1 MDSIGK
7 DNVYL
12 YSCGKFLPTV
22 CICHVQDHGI
32 YSAQLCTRVFLFTH
46 VFFICLH
53 TYFAAWSLFVKHVA
67 IKFYAVESVLSV
79 HTKQIFRKAISYP
92 KSHNSICVMWTIRK
106 WILGKYLVLL
116 DKLSKLT
123 AKDSFLASLVDI
135 KNNFEGRGKKVICFT

>member
-1 MDSIGK
+1 MESSLR
-7 DNVYL
+7 NRAHEFFCL
-12 YSCGKFLPTV
+12 
-22 CICHVQDHGI
+22 HM
-32 YSAQLCTRVFLFTH
+32 
-46 VFFICLH
+46 FFIYLH

-92 KSHNSICVMWTIRK
+92 KSHNSICVMWTIRT

-123 AKDSFLASLVDI
+123 AKDESFLASLIDI

>member
-1 MDSIGK
+1 MESSLR
-7 DNVYL
+7 NRAHEFFCL
-12 YSCGKFLPTV
+12 
-22 CICHVQDHGI
+22 HM
-32 YSAQLCTRVFLFTH
+32 
-46 VFFICLH
+46 FFIYLH
-53 TYFAAWSLFVKHVA
+53 TYFAVWSLFVKHVA

-92 KSHNSICVMWTIRK
+92 KSHNSICVMWIIRK

-123 AKDSFLASLVDI
+123 AKDESFLASLIDI